1 MKEYNNHFVIEM
13 VKGKEEEE
21 EEKKDEGEGY

>member
-1 MKEYNNHFVIEM
+1 MNEYNNHLVIEM